1 MLLIRPLLD
10 TNRERTR
17 VAHTVIFFIF
27 LAGNIGGCLTPLGDP
42 PLFMGYLAGVPFSW
56 FFQLWPEWAACTG
69 VLLLI
74 YNLWDRIQYAREPAA
89 ALDADRTRIEPLRM
103 RGLQNLP
110 LLIGVV
116 LAVAF
121 LYTPVAPFPTRE
133 ALLILLAVVSWLITP
148 RKLREENK
156 FTFHAMIE
164 VAVLFLGIFATM
176 IPALLILN
184 ARGAEMGVRDP
195 ASFFWASGG
204 LSSFLDNTP
213 TFVVFFALAQG
224 VGVENGGSL
233 LARAGIDT
241 LLLRAISLGAVFM
254 GANTYI
260 GNAPNFMI
268 RAIAEERGLKMPSF
282 FGYMLYSGLILI
294 PLFIAL
300 TLIFF

>member
-1 MLLIRPLLD
+1 M
-10 TNRERTR
+10 
-17 VAHTVIFFIF
+17 
-27 LAGNIGGCLTPLGDP
+27 
-42 PLFMGYLAGVPFSW
+42 
-56 FFQLWPEWAACTG
+56 
-69 VLLLI
+69 
-74 YNLWDRIQYAREPAA
+74 
-89 ALDADRTRIEPLRM
+89 
-103 RGLQNLP
+103 
-110 LLIGVV
+110 V

-121 LYTPVAPFPTRE
+121 LYEPVAPFPARE

-233 LARAGIDT
+233 LAGAGIDT

-268 RAIAEERGLKMPSF
+268 KAIAEERGLKMPSF

-300 TLIFF
+300 TFIFF